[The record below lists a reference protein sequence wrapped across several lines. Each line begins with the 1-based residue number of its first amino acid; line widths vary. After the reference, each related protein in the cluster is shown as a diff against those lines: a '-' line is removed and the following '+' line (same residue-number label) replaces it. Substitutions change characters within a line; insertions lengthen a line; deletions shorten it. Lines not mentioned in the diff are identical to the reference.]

1 MPRTLLL
8 LFCAGIIANG
18 LIFFILL
25 SSTRGKT
32 TFSLL
37 EWIVS
42 FAAVLFFL
50 YQFEIKKKIDT
61 LKSLS
66 MLAEQSML
74 KDYELSLINL
84 LEESEEDSGK

>member
-1 MPRTLLL
+1 M
-8 LFCAGIIANG
+8 FCASIIANG
-18 LIFFILL
+18 LIFFVLL
-25 SSTRGKT
+25 SSTREKT

-37 EWIVS
+37 EWVVS
-42 FAAVLFFL
+42 FAAVLFFF

-61 LKSLS
+61 LKSSS

-74 KDYELSLINL
+74 KDYELALINL